1 MFTKKTWYI
10 VICAVVLL
18 SVLISAAAAQALN
31 GIYIDGTAKTVKSY
45 TNSVLDWGLPLEGTF
60 TTWTGETK
68 VDTGETSLNPL
79 YDIAVNTNGTIF
91 LLLNA
96 DTKIIMDG
104 VVTAY
109 ADLVDGHVM
118 SIGYGMSPSSSIL
131 DTYRVFQDRT
141 IAELHLDVW
150 KYAAEIDTISP
161 SVVVQG
167 VYNPEMAMSVDGKYI
182 VVAWDELDDG
192 KVYVQLFVGS

>member
-10 VICAVVLL
+10 ICAVGMF
-18 SVLISAAAAQALN
+18 SILIGAATAQALN
-31 GIYIDGTAKTVKSY
+31 GIYVDGTNKTVKSY

-60 TTWTGETK
+60 TTWTGEAK
-68 VDTGETSLNPL
+68 IDTGETSLNPL

-104 VVTAY
+104 VVTEY

-131 DTYRVFQDRT
+131 DTYRVYQNRT
-141 IAELHLDVW
+141 LSELHLEVW
-150 KYAAEIDTISP
+150 KYAAYVDTLSP
-161 SVVVQG
+161 DVVTQG
-167 VYNPEMAMSVDGKYI
+167 IYTPEMAMSVDGKY
-182 VVAWDELDDG
+182 VVVVWDELDDG
-192 KVYVQLFVGS
+192 KIYAQLFVGS